1 METVTEKQVLTT
13 EELQSLS
20 DHQKQSQLL
29 IFELGEI
36 ELIKIQMDER
46 YKKVKETLSQL
57 NKDELNISNSLTQK
71 YGKISLNYETGE
83 YTKLD

>member
-1 METVTEKQVLTT
+1 
-13 EELQSLS
+13 
-20 DHQKQSQLL
+20 
-29 IFELGEI
+29 
-36 ELIKIQMDER
+36 MDER